1 MTLGYYCKL
10 IAYIYQ
16 TPFVTG
22 GFTQLR
28 LKHDLNVLN
37 LEKENV
43 LQYSFTHYLVR
54 ERKLFEVIMK
64 ADRPD
69 SVVKPAAL
77 DQRKNVEIQI

>member
-1 MTLGYYCKL
+1 MTLGYCKR

-43 LQYSFTHYLVR
+43 LQYSFTQYLVR

-64 ADRPD
+64 ADRL
-69 SVVKPAAL
+69 VKPAAL
-77 DQRKNVEIQI
+77 DQNART

>member
-1 MTLGYYCKL
+1 MTLGYCKL

-43 LQYSFTHYLVR
+43 LQYSFTQYLVR

-64 ADRPD
+64 ADRQ
-69 SVVKPAAL
+69 VKPAAL
-77 DQRKNVEIQI
+77 DQNART